1 MLFLVVSHPR
11 PERPSTV
18 ASHRQAFWDW
28 IAPKLASGEALSAYP
43 RVGRG
48 VAVTFDLA
56 SNEALHAALTE
67 WSEMIPATFE
77 IFPLIDTDAARRS
90 LAQAASGHLNST
102 PASPEK
108 LP

>member
-28 IAPKLASGEALSAYP
+28 IGPKLDSGEALSAYP

-67 WSEMIPATFE
+67 WSEMIPATFDV
-77 IFPLIDTDAARRS
+77 FPLIDTDVARRS

-102 PASPEK
+102 PAARKDSP
-108 LP
+108 